1 MDEPTDIEPKTLSE
15 EELIRLVRL
24 NTPPNYNKI
33 VRRTI
38 DRDDMWTKV
47 VDFPSWVVTWEIFNF
62 NFDDD
67 NGETLIWSYQDLK
80 QVNEQA
86 GAGADLDANFIRFG
100 ERLSRDTRPT
110 ALYAKRLNGVGDTG
124 ESFIICEM
132 WGYVFRAG
140 STSQHV
146 FQEAEVD
153 DADFMRTE
161 KYRQDEMLKRI
172 AEKEN
177 GSG

>member
-1 MDEPTDIEPKTLSE
+1 MEESLDDEPRTLSE

-38 DRDDMWTKV
+38 ERDDQWVKV

-62 NFDDD
+62 NFDEN
-67 NGETLIWSYQDLK
+67 NGETLIWSYQDVK
-80 QVNEQA
+80 QINEQA
-86 GAGADLDANFIRFG
+86 GAGANLDANYIRFG

-110 ALYAKRLNGVGDTG
+110 ALYAKRLNAAGDDG

-146 FQEAEVD
+146 FQEAEIE

-161 KYRQDEMLKRI
+161 QNRQREML
-172 AEKEN
+172 EKIKKQEN